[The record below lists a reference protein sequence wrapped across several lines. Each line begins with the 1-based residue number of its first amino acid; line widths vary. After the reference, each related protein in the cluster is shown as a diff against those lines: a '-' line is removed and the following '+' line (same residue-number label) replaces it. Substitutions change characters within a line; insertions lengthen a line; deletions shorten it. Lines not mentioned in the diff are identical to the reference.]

1 VNGVFVGLEA
11 EDVAHLKVKNYLL
24 LFRAK

>member
-11 EDVAHLKVKNYLL
+11 EDVKRLKVKNYLL